1 MIVSSGISKL
11 IQNNLEDLIFEQDF
25 RFLQSR
31 LIDIAVADPEKKV
44 GAFTLYRLIQKPSN
58 AL

>member
-44 GAFTLYRLIQKPSN
+44 GAATVYCLLQNPSN
-58 AL
+58 AV